1 MKQNMGGKIMKK
13 INNLKSRKAVV
24 SVKGMEIEYEEY
36 YVVDDNG
43 EEIFNRDVEIE
54 NDRRL
59 YDIYKKKNNLLTNE
73 EIKKIRKKYGLTQ
86 KEYAKV
92 IGVGEITIHRF
103 EKGAIQTEATNS
115 IMKLS
120 SDPDNMALLLLQN
133 EKNIGES
140 LYKSLLERINELK
153 ILKKHALVDI
163 NKFDKNVLEFAE
175 ESAIDIAKSII
186 SIYNTKVDELV
197 KNYDIIPEYITNLK
211 LQKLLYFVQA
221 LCLMIFDKQAFP
233 EKIMA
238 WSYGPVVKVVYE
250 RYRKN
255 HNKEIIEKGKVK
267 NISSGLNKIITEVV
281 NSYGT
286 IEANELINFTHEE
299 EPWLKTEINKEISI
313 DLIKNYFN
321 KVYNS

>member
-1 MKQNMGGKIMKK
+1 MKK
-13 INNLKSRKAVV
+13 INNLKSRKVV
-24 SVKGMEIEYEEY
+24 VNVKGMEIEYEEY

-103 EKGAIQTEATNS
+103 EKGAIQTEAVDS

-120 SDPDNMALLLLQN
+120 NNPDNMALLLLQN
-133 EKNIGES
+133 HQKIGES
-140 LYKSLLERINELK
+140 LSKTLLKRINELQ
-153 ILKKHALVDI
+153 ILKRHALVDI
-163 NKFDKNVLEFAE
+163 NKFNKNLLEFEE
-175 ESAIDIAKSII
+175 ESALDIAENII
-186 SIYNTKVDELV
+186 NIYNAKVDELV
-197 KNYDIIPEYITNLK
+197 KNYDIVPEHITNLK

-221 LCLMIFDKQAFP
+221 LCLMIFDKKAFP
-233 EKIMA
+233 EKIIA
-238 WSYGPVVKVVYE
+238 WSYGPVVKEVYD
-250 RYRKN
+250 RYKHN
-255 HNKEIIEKGKVK
+255 HNGEISSEREIKP
-267 NISSGLNKIITEVV
+267 ISSGLYAIIKEVI
-281 NSYGT
+281 NSYGS
-286 IEANELINFTHEE
+286 IEASSLINFTHEE
-299 EPWLKTEINKEISI
+299 EPWLKTEMNKEINS

-321 KVYNS
+321 KVYSS